1 MKVFYLTIA
10 QDKESYKNYL
20 SKWSV
25 SPNLSNQNFHNKL
38 IRSIALS
45 HEVNVIS
52 IRPINRNFSEK
63 SLQKS
68 DKTENNVN
76 WNYIKVSSNKV
87 DKLLFTSN
95 RVDEFTKNITKD
107 DVLFVDALNLSLL
120 KQAVR
125 IKKKYGA
132 RIIGICTDNPSN
144 ISFTSDSYKNNLLSL
159 GRELDEYIV
168 LTRKLNDLYNISN
181 KPYIIIDGVNEL
193 CSAGESKYKID
204 GDYIYFG
211 GSLMRRYGVYNLIE
225 AFNNLNNPNLRLV
238 LCGHHE
244 EPDLKDNI
252 KKENILYLGALP
264 NEEVMYLESHALCA
278 VNPRPVD
285 PSVDEYSIP
294 SKTLEYLSCGTIAIT
309 VKNDLLMERYGK
321 AILWSETGNVKDL
334 ENALNVAIKM
344 DKKERE
350 SFIKNALETVNKYT
364 SLEVINKEINKLF

>member
-95 RVDEFTKNITKD
+95 RVDEFAKNITKD
-107 DVLFVDALNLSLL
+107 DVLFVDTLNLSLL

-144 ISFTSDSYKNNLLSL
+144 ISFTSDSYKNNLLSF

-168 LTRKLNDLYNISN
+168 LTKKLNDLYNISN
-181 KPYIIIDGVNEL
+181 KPYIIIDGVNEP

-225 AFNNLNNPNLRLV
+225 AFNNLNNPNLKLV

-321 AILWSETGNVKDL
+321 AILWSETGDVKDL
-334 ENALNVAIKM
+334 ENALNTAIKM

>member
-1 MKVFYLTIA
+1 MKVIYLTIA

-68 DKTENNVN
+68 DKTENNVS

-95 RVDEFTKNITKD
+95 RVDEFAKNITKD
-107 DVLFVDALNLSLL
+107 DVLFVDTLNLSLL

-132 RIIGICTDNPSN
+132 RIVGICTDNPSN
-144 ISFTSDSYKNNLLSL
+144 ISFASDSYKNNLLSL

-168 LTRKLNDLYNISN
+168 LTKKLNDLYNISN
-181 KPYIIIDGVNEL
+181 KPYIIIDGVNEP

-252 KKENILYLGALP
+252 KIENILYLGALP

-321 AILWSETGNVKDL
+321 AILWSKTGNVKDL
-334 ENALNVAIKM
+334 ENALNTAIKM

>member
-309 VKNDLLMERYGK
+309 QLRY
-321 AILWSETGNVKDL
+321 L
-334 ENALNVAIKM
+334 
-344 DKKERE
+344 
-350 SFIKNALETVNKYT
+350 
-364 SLEVINKEINKLF
+364 SLDYLPY

>member
-1 MKVFYLTIA
+1 MAIT
-10 QDKESYKNYL
+10 
-20 SKWSV
+20 
-25 SPNLSNQNFHNKL
+25 
-38 IRSIALS
+38 SI
-45 HEVNVIS
+45 
-52 IRPINRNFSEK
+52 
-63 SLQKS
+63 
-68 DKTENNVN
+68 
-76 WNYIKVSSNKV
+76 
-87 DKLLFTSN
+87 
-95 RVDEFTKNITKD
+95 
-107 DVLFVDALNLSLL
+107 
-120 KQAVR
+120 
-125 IKKKYGA
+125 
-132 RIIGICTDNPSN
+132 
-144 ISFTSDSYKNNLLSL
+144 
-159 GRELDEYIV
+159 
-168 LTRKLNDLYNISN
+168 
-181 KPYIIIDGVNEL
+181 
-193 CSAGESKYKID
+193 
-204 GDYIYFG
+204 FG

-252 KKENILYLGALP
+252 KIENILYLGALP